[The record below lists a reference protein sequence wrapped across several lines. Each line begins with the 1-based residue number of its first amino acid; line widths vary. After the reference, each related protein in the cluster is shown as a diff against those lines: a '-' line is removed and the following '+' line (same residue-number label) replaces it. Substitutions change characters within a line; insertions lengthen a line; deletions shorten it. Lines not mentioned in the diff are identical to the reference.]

1 MSVINTAWRALR
13 CYPIQFSFKEND
25 CDPMRFRDAL
35 HFHRFD
41 SLPFPFPERN
51 SLDPTYLLFPFFFE
65 RESQEVFEKYSSF
78 LFRNFLLFERQLYN
92 NTTIMERVE

>member
-51 SLDPTYLLFPFFFE
+51 SLDPTYLLFPFFFS
-65 RESQEVFEKYSSF
+65 RESQELEKYSSS
-78 LFRNFLLFERQLYN
+78 FRNFLLFERQLYN

>member
-1 MSVINTAWRALR
+1 
-13 CYPIQFSFKEND
+13 
-25 CDPMRFRDAL
+25 MRFRDAL

-65 RESQEVFEKYSSF
+65 RESQELEKYSSF